1 MKSSQISVAFFSL
14 NNKTYNNTYNNNNL
28 KLNNYNLKYLLS
40 YLLGKIRFYD
50 SFKGIL
56 TYVLS

>member
-1 MKSSQISVAFFSL
+1 MKSDWISVAFFSL
-14 NNKTYNNTYNNNNL
+14 NNNTYNNNY
-28 KLNNYNLKYLLS
+28 KLNNYNLKFLS
-40 YLLGKIRFYD
+40 YLLGKSGFYD